1 MVLVR
6 MTGPDAAGQIPITP
20 DAEVQAA
27 MDNPEFPNLRKFS
40 LQLLDGA
47 SRRTITIERFP
58 FLVGR
63 SAQSDLMLSQSYIS
77 RSHAKITLEGE
88 EVVLEDTKSSH
99 GTFVNGERIRRRTL
113 RPRDSIRFGSVEGPE
128 LRFEADDRKGSTN
141 LTILEQMQGIHAQPS
156 DLEKLRWFLQAARD
170 LNSAGGVERVLASLL
185 ESTLA
190 LAKVERGYVFLANTE
205 GVLELALGRDAA
217 GHVLAETPAV
227 SQTVM
232 RQAIEG
238 ADQFLVTD
246 TLAAVSAVPESI
258 LAQNIHKIICIPL
271 RRLREPGRGSRA
283 EDQARCVFGVLYL
296 ESHLPPEQDSDVDH
310 ELMRTIA
317 REAAAL
323 VDNAQLA
330 AIEDQARQHKEE
342 LQIAAAIQQG
352 LMAMHIP
359 VLPFANVQAKS
370 VPCRDVG
377 GDFFDVISG
386 DGILNV
392 ALVDVS
398 GKGISAAILAAT
410 LQGMLYVQLQAQQ
423 PLETIASA
431 TNRYLCQKDIGKY
444 ATMLLLRL
452 HEDGQLEYMNC
463 GHIQPRVC
471 SGGIISRLDT
481 ANLPV
486 GLIVGAEYSS
496 GITKLGIGERVVLV
510 SDGFT
515 EAEDPQGEFFGEGR
529 LDSAALCGGLEEM
542 LQSMTEF
549 CAGQPA
555 SDDCTIVQATYSG
568 PIHDGA
574 AGLRL
579 GRRESS

>member
-1 MVLVR
+1 M
-6 MTGPDAAGQIPITP
+6 
-20 DAEVQAA
+20 
-27 MDNPEFPNLRKFS
+27 
-40 LQLLDGA
+40 QLIDGA
-47 SRRTITIERFP
+47 SRRTVTIERSP
-58 FLVGR
+58 FVIGR
-63 SAQSDLMLSQSYIS
+63 SAQCDLMLPQTYIS
-77 RSHAKITLEGE
+77 RSHAKIILEGE
-88 EVVLEDTKSSH
+88 QVVLEDTNSSH
-99 GTFVNGERIRRRTL
+99 GTFVNGQRITRHTL
-113 RPRDSIRFGSVEGPE
+113 QPQDVIRFGSVDGPE
-128 LRFEADDRKGSTN
+128 LRLEGGDRQHSTN
-141 LTILEQMQGIHAQPS
+141 LTILAQVHGIHDQQS

-170 LNSAGGVERVLASLL
+170 LNSAGGVDRVLASLL

-190 LAKVERGYVFLANTE
+190 LAKVERGYVFLANPE
-205 GVLELALGRDAA
+205 GELELALGMNAA
-217 GHVLAETPAV
+217 GHVLSGTPAV

-246 TLAAVSAVPESI
+246 TLTAQGNVPESI
-258 LAQNIHKIICIPL
+258 LAQNIHTIICIPL
-271 RRLREPGRGSRA
+271 WQLRKSHRGDGAVDRT
-283 EDQARCVFGVLYL
+283 RHVFGVLYL
-296 ESHLPPEQDSDVDH
+296 ESRLRPERDSDVDH

-352 LMAMHIP
+352 LMAMQIP
-359 VLPFANVQAKS
+359 SLPFASVQAKS
-370 VPCRDVG
+370 VACSAVG
-377 GDFFDVISG
+377 GDFFDVVPG
-386 DGILNV
+386 DDMLNV
-392 ALVDVS
+392 VLVDVS

-410 LQGMLYVQLQAQQ
+410 LQGMLHVQLQTQQ

-431 TNRYLCQKDIGKY
+431 TNRYLCQKNIGKY

-452 HEDGQLEYMNC
+452 HEDGTLEYMNC

-471 SGGIISRLDT
+471 SGASISRLEE

-486 GLIVGAEYSS
+486 GLIDGVEYKT
-496 GITKLGIGERVVLV
+496 GITRLSAGSRVVLV

-515 EAEDPQGEFFGEGR
+515 EAEDPQGEFFGDDR
-529 LDSAALCGGLEEM
+529 LDSAALCNGLDQI
-542 LQSMTEF
+542 LQSMAEF

-568 PIHDGA
+568 PVHDDA
-574 AGLRL
+574 PA
-579 GRRESS
+579 S